1 MRSTASSDRHLWTLS
16 ILLGLGL
23 GLAGC
28 VSTLTVTPEE
38 TIKSAVSVARHGRIK
53 SAQAVMTGPALDAFG
68 TKEGLAALQ
77 EKLNK
82 ILSIDPPELI
92 QSKQGDQG
100 DGHHGD
106 VRRVFSTKVSGLTK
120 AGASAAY
127 TARITCDVTYEEVH
141 TPFMKGNCTWDP
153 NTGMDQCDP
162 DTQADDWE
170 GEVQHCRLSEIA
182 VRSVERP

>member
-1 MRSTASSDRHLWTLS
+1 MRATASSDRHLRTLG
-16 ILLGLGL
+16 ILLGLL
-23 GLAGC
+23 MAGC
-28 VSTLTVTPEE
+28 VSTVTPEE

-77 EKLNK
+77 EKLSK
-82 ILSIDPPELI
+82 IISIDPPELI
-92 QSKQGDQG
+92 QSEQGDQG

-120 AGASAAY
+120 AGAPAAY

-141 TPFMKGNCTWDP
+141 TPYMQGNCTWDP
-153 NTGMDQCDP
+153 NTNMQQCDP
-162 DTQADDWE
+162 DTPAYDWE
-170 GEVQHCRLSEIA
+170 GEVQDCRVSEIA
-182 VRSVERP
+182 VRGVERP